1 MALEHI
7 ELSGAFDYGGLA
19 VLRDAWECFA
29 VVVGSRKLSNLYGS
43 NTARVGEGGAGEPMH
58 CRFVRDRDVCWPP
71 NQRWKHNDS
80 ERGRALRGRANA
92 AQNRTSQPD
101 ALHLAKCNLVLCPIV
116 KLRSA
121 RRFVPVTDF
130 ETSCCFA

>member
-1 MALEHI
+1 
-7 ELSGAFDYGGLA
+7 LSSAFDYGGLA

-71 NQRWKHNDS
+71 NQRWEAERLGARARVAGPRQRSS
-80 ERGRALRGRANA
+80 ESN
-92 AQNRTSQPD
+92 
-101 ALHLAKCNLVLCPIV
+101 
-116 KLRSA
+116 
-121 RRFVPVTDF
+121 VT
-130 ETSCCFA
+130 TGCAPPR